1 MDQEALL
8 VGKATDQHPEKRTV
22 STISCILASQA
33 LEKLAYYG
41 LVPNM
46 ILYLTVEYGMGTT
59 EAANILFL
67 WSAAT
72 NFFPLIGAFI
82 ADSYTGRFPLIG
94 FGSSTSLLGMLSL
107 WLAAMIQPKCD
118 KSIDVCQP
126 TTPFQL
132 LLLYSFFTLTSIGAG
147 GVRSSCLAFAADQL
161 QLNSTTRISTTALET
176 LFNWY
181 YFSVML
187 AYFHSESLLVFVQ
200 TKYGWQIGFGVSLA
214 VMALSV
220 AMFFVASPFYVKF
233 KCGPSLVSG
242 LFQVLVAAFRNQHV
256 DLASEEHVISY
267 HHETGPSFSIPSQ
280 KLRYLNKAC
289 ATSNPRQDLTLTGNS
304 QNPWK
309 LCTVQQVEDFKS
321 LVNVLPIWSTGI
333 ILSLV
338 TACQASFIVLQ
349 AKAMDRRTF
358 IKGFEIPPGCY
369 GVFMIISFVV
379 FLVIYDIVVVPLV
392 SWALR
397 KPRLGVMVRMGAGI
411 AISVLCISTL
421 AIVEYVRRKRAREE
435 GGTMLSAMW
444 LLPYMLL
451 GGISEALISIAQN
464 EFFYSELPK
473 SMSSVATTLSGLNMA
488 AASLVSSWIVTAVD
502 TATCR
507 SWITEDINEGHLDY
521 YYWLM
526 TAFSLL
532 NVVYFVW
539 CSKAYGKC
547 KTPFS
552 LTRSVK
558 KTKPANAMAMA
569 LRLYLLLLVFL
580 SSAIVSFSLY
590 EDQVGLM
597 DWHQRYIGKVKHAVF
612 HTQKTGRKRV
622 IVSTEENVVASLD
635 LRHGEIFWRHVLGTK
650 DAIDGVDIALGKYV
664 ITLSSEGSMV
674 RAWNLPDG
682 QMVWETSLHS
692 AQHSK
697 SLLSVPVNLKVDKD
711 YPILVFGGGYLH
723 AVSPIDGEVLW
734 KKDFT
739 AEGFEVQR
747 VLQPLESSI
756 IYVLGFL
763 HSSEAIV
770 YQIDSKSGEVV
781 AEKSKAFPGGFSGE
795 VASVSNDKVVVLD
808 STRSILV
815 TISFVDEEIS
825 FQKTL
830 ISDLVEDS
838 GEAEILSPLLSNML
852 AVKVNKRTIF
862 VRVGDQGKLEMVDS
876 LSDETAMSDSLPVA
890 DDQVAFA
897 SVHHEGSKI
906 HLTVKLVDD
915 LDTVLLRES
924 IQMDQHRGRVDKVFI
939 NNYIKT
945 DRSNGFR
952 ALIVMEDHSLLLLQQ
967 GAIVWSREE
976 GLASVTDVTTAE
988 LPVEKDGVSV
998 AKVEHTLVDWLKG
1011 HILKLKGSLLLAS
1024 PEDVVAIQEM
1034 RMKSSGRSKLTRDH
1048 NGFRK
1053 LFIALTRA
1061 GKLYALHTGDGR
1073 IVWSTLLKSPAC
1085 ARPSGISLYQWQV
1098 PHHHAMDE
1106 NPSVLVVG
1114 RCGSDSS
1121 SPGVLSFVDVYTG
1134 KEISSSDIGHS
1145 VVQVMPLPFTDS
1157 TEQRLHLIADT
1168 DGHVHLY
1175 PKTSE
1180 ALSIFQREFQNVYW
1194 YNVEG
1199 DDGIVRGHGMK
1210 SSCSGETADEYCFTT
1225 RELWTVVFPSES
1237 EKIIST
1243 LTRKPNEVVHTQAKV
1258 STDQD
1263 VLYKYVS
1270 RNLLFVATVSPKGA
1284 GEIGSVTPEESALV
1298 VYLIDTV
1305 TGRILHRL
1313 SHQGC
1318 QGPVHAVFSEN
1329 WVVYHYFNLRAH
1341 KYEVTVVEIYDQSRA
1356 ENKNVW
1362 KLVLGKHNLTA
1373 PISSYSRPE
1382 MFTKSQSYFFP
1393 QSVKTIAVTSTAK
1406 GITSKQLLIGTIG
1419 DQILALDKR
1428 FVDPRRTLNPSQ
1440 AEKEEGIIPLTDS
1453 LPIIPQSYITHSL
1466 KVEGLRGIVTAPA
1479 KLESTTHVFAYG
1491 VDLFYTRLAPS
1502 KTYDSLTD
1510 DFSYALLL
1518 ITIVALVAAIYI
1530 TWALS
1535 EKKELSEKWR

>member
-1 MDQEALL
+1 MAIR
-8 VGKATDQHPEKRTV
+8 V
-22 STISCILASQA
+22 
-33 LEKLAYYG
+33 
-41 LVPNM
+41 
-46 ILYLTVEYGMGTT
+46 YL
-59 EAANILFL
+59 LFL
-67 WSAAT
+67 
-72 NFFPLIGAFI
+72 L
-82 ADSYTGRFPLIG
+82 
-94 FGSSTSLLGMLSL
+94 
-107 WLAAMIQPKCD
+107 
-118 KSIDVCQP
+118 
-126 TTPFQL
+126 
-132 LLLYSFFTLTSIGAG
+132 
-147 GVRSSCLAFAADQL
+147 
-161 QLNSTTRISTTALET
+161 
-176 LFNWY
+176 
-181 YFSVML
+181 
-187 AYFHSESLLVFVQ
+187 
-200 TKYGWQIGFGVSLA
+200 
-214 VMALSV
+214 
-220 AMFFVASPFYVKF
+220 
-233 KCGPSLVSG
+233 
-242 LFQVLVAAFRNQHV
+242 
-256 DLASEEHVISY
+256 
-267 HHETGPSFSIPSQ
+267 
-280 KLRYLNKAC
+280 
-289 ATSNPRQDLTLTGNS
+289 
-304 QNPWK
+304 
-309 LCTVQQVEDFKS
+309 
-321 LVNVLPIWSTGI
+321 
-333 ILSLV
+333 
-338 TACQASFIVLQ
+338 
-349 AKAMDRRTF
+349 
-358 IKGFEIPPGCY
+358 
-369 GVFMIISFVV
+369 
-379 FLVIYDIVVVPLV
+379 
-392 SWALR
+392 
-397 KPRLGVMVRMGAGI
+397 
-411 AISVLCISTL
+411 
-421 AIVEYVRRKRAREE
+421 
-435 GGTMLSAMW
+435 
-444 LLPYMLL
+444 
-451 GGISEALISIAQN
+451 
-464 EFFYSELPK
+464 
-473 SMSSVATTLSGLNMA
+473 
-488 AASLVSSWIVTAVD
+488 
-502 TATCR
+502 
-507 SWITEDINEGHLDY
+507 
-521 YYWLM
+521 
-526 TAFSLL
+526 
-532 NVVYFVW
+532 
-539 CSKAYGKC
+539 
-547 KTPFS
+547 
-552 LTRSVK
+552 
-558 KTKPANAMAMA
+558 
-569 LRLYLLLLVFL
+569 FL
-580 SSAIVSFSLY
+580 SSAIVTYSLY
-590 EDQVGLM
+590 EDQAGLM

-635 LRHGEIFWRHVLGTK
+635 LRLGEIFWRHVLGTK

-664 ITLSSEGSMV
+664 ITLSSEGSTL

-692 AQHSK
+692 AQQSK

-723 AVSPIDGEVLW
+723 AVSAIDGEVLW

-747 VLQPLESSI
+747 VLQPPGSRI
-756 IYVLGFL
+756 IYVLGFVN
-763 HSSEAIV
+763 SAEAVV
-770 YQIDSKSGEVV
+770 YQIDSKTGEVV
-781 AEKSKAFPGGFSGE
+781 SQKSMEFPGGFSGGIS
-795 VASVSNDKVVVLD
+795 SVSSDKVVVLD

-815 TISFVDEEIS
+815 TIIFLDGGIS
-825 FQKTL
+825 FQKTR

-838 GEAEILSPLLSNML
+838 GNAEILSPLLTNML

-862 VRVGDQGKLEMVDS
+862 VRVDGEGKLEVVDS

-890 DDQVAFA
+890 DDQEAFA
-897 SVHHEGSKI
+897 SIHHEGSKI
-906 HLTVKLVDD
+906 HLMVKLVND
-915 LDTVLLRES
+915 LDTVLLKES
-924 IQMDQHRGRVDKVFI
+924 IQMDQHRGRVHKVFV
-939 NNYIKT
+939 NNYIRT

-998 AKVEHTLVDWLKG
+998 SKVEHTLVDWLKG
-1011 HILKLKGSLLLAS
+1011 HVLKLKGSLLLAS
-1024 PEDVVAIQEM
+1024 PEDVAAIQEM
-1034 RMKSSGRSKLTRDH
+1034 RLKSSGRSKLTRDH

-1053 LFIALTRA
+1053 LIIALTRA
-1061 GKLYALHTGDGR
+1061 GKLFALHTGDGR
-1073 IVWSTLLKSPAC
+1073 IVWSMLLNSPSKSEAC
-1085 ARPSGISLYQWQV
+1085 ERPSGISLYQWQV

-1121 SPGVLSFVDVYTG
+1121 APGVLSFVDVYTG

-1145 VVQVMPLPFTDS
+1145 VVQVLPLPFTDE

-1168 DGHVHLY
+1168 NGHVHLY

-1180 ALSIFQREFQNVYW
+1180 ALSIFEREFQNVYW
-1194 YNVEG
+1194 YTVEA
-1199 DDGIVRGHGMK
+1199 DDGIIRGHAMK
-1210 SSCSGETADEYCFTT
+1210 SSCSGETADKYCFTT

-1258 STDQD
+1258 NTDQD
-1263 VLYKYVS
+1263 LLYKYVS
-1270 RNLLFVATVSPKGA
+1270 KNLLFVATVSPKGA
-1284 GEIGSVTPEESALV
+1284 GEISSVTPEESALV
-1298 VYLIDTV
+1298 VYLIDTI

-1362 KLVLGKHNLTA
+1362 KLILGKHNLTA

-1382 MFTKSQSYFFP
+1382 VFTKSQSYFFA

-1466 KVEGLRGIVTAPA
+1466 KVEGLRGIITAPA

-1530 TWALS
+1530 TWVLS